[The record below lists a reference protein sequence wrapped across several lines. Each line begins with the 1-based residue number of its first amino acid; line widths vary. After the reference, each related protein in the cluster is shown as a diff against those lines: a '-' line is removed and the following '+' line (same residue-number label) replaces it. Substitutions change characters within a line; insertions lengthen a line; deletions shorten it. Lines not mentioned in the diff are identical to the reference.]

1 MWPAKPKELPTPVL
15 HVFVNIIAIIEGDGS
30 ASRITMQALK
40 LLLDSHSLYRV
51 KLWNQTQTKIL
62 QFHFHFQFRNFVF
75 TRFQILTVKVELL
88 YQTKNL
94 FLLFYNGLA

>member
-51 KLWNQTQTKIL
+51 KL
-62 QFHFHFQFRNFVF
+62 
-75 TRFQILTVKVELL
+75 
-88 YQTKNL
+88 
-94 FLLFYNGLA
+94 